1 MPFVKVYS
9 LDLFK
14 LEVDFLYNKVMYE
27 KEIESPYRKLYY
39 LQSLSFL
46 FEMICAVSNL
56 YLNYEVSGKDKLK
69 SIGSK
74 EFFPNIRRNLKVN
87 TLALESLCGLR
98 NRVSHNLY
106 LMSKE
111 NYSDSVKTI
120 NIGKLD
126 TLIRETCVKIDADM
140 DDYMKLSEC
149 LNILLVE
156 HNL

>member
-1 MPFVKVYS
+1 MPFVKVYD

-27 KEIESPYRKLYY
+27 KEMESPYKKLYY

-56 YLNYEVSGKDKLK
+56 YLNYSINNKDNVTAVK
-69 SIGSK
+69 SK
-74 EFFPNIRRNLKVN
+74 YFFPKIRRTLKVN
-87 TLALESLCGLR
+87 TYSLESLCELR
-98 NRVSHNLY
+98 NRVAHNLY
-106 LMSKE
+106 LVSTE
-111 NYSDSVKTI
+111 NYSDSVATI
-120 NIGKLD
+120 KIEKLD
-126 TLIRETCVKIDADM
+126 TLIRETCMKVKADM
-140 DDYMKLSEC
+140 DDYMKLSVC